1 MNDEHTNILLL
12 DEEYAP
18 ILMEEECKELKP
30 ILTDFVQYYIQHKDR
45 PVKEWLSEKMQA
57 ELPDRTPEEIQQMV
71 QEVITTLET
80 NEKNKASLSE
90 AISNG
95 RSKER
100 WFASTVQKAASAM
113 SVQETVTYLNGLDEA
128 IQTANEALYRTITT
142 KSGAINQNPRLD
154 GFIAE
159 QYHAQTF
166 NLNAEATG
174 SPYHARVLEP
184 DGKAYGKNSVDVVI
198 DDAQGNIVRKYQVKY
213 CKDAKATKQSFQE
226 GNYRGQQSL
235 VPKGQ
240 ESEISRKVTTQLEAP
255 DGTTSNPLTKS
266 KAEQMREE
274 AQNGNWHELD
284 WNEYQTKDIAI
295 GIGKQAGYAALQGAA
310 IGIGFDVAQR
320 LWNGEEIEAEEVVET
335 ALVSSADFG
344 IKAAATGAVKVGVEK
359 GILTGIPKGTPAGT
373 IANIVHVAI
382 ENVKIAGKVMV
393 GKLSLK
399 DGMDKMEQTTV
410 STLAGLA
417 AMGKGAATGAA
428 IGTIFGPV
436 GTAVGGFVG
445 GTVGYLGGSKV
456 AETIVKGAQK
466 IRDGASKVVKKVS
479 EGIKRAGN
487 FVKRGIARLFSW

>member
-100 WFASTVQKAASAM
+100 WFASTVQKAASVM

-284 WNEYQTKDIAI
+284 WKEYQTKDKI
-295 GIGKQAGYAALQGAA
+295 G
-310 IGIGFDVAQR
+310 R
-320 LWNGEEIEAEEVVET
+320 
-335 ALVSSADFG
+335 
-344 IKAAATGAVKVGVEK
+344 
-359 GILTGIPKGTPAGT
+359 
-373 IANIVHVAI
+373 
-382 ENVKIAGKVMV
+382 
-393 GKLSLK
+393 
-399 DGMDKMEQTTV
+399 
-410 STLAGLA
+410 
-417 AMGKGAATGAA
+417 
-428 IGTIFGPV
+428 
-436 GTAVGGFVG
+436 
-445 GTVGYLGGSKV
+445 
-456 AETIVKGAQK
+456 
-466 IRDGASKVVKKVS
+466 ASCRERVWLYV
-479 EGIKRAGN
+479 
-487 FVKRGIARLFSW
+487 